1 MIPRALVRSDFH
13 KRSGTI
19 SSLIAQE
26 SVGLRFACCG
36 RPAVA
41 PLSPIGPGGTGR
53 SDRQGNTRKSSL
65 PKIMSTP
72 LTDEEA
78 PADRSPPLA
87 SPRQPRPGPLAVAV
101 AALEGMRPYQWL
113 KNGLVFVPFMEAKRL
128 GEARHLLIA
137 TAIFLAFNFCAS
149 AIYLINDLKD
159 AQADRLHPHK
169 RKRPIASGRLPHSVA
184 LALVPVLLVGG
195 LWIAQAVDIRVAA
208 VLLFYV
214 VLMVTYSMLLKAV
227 VLLDAFILAGG
238 YALRIAAG
246 SVAVDSRPAP
256 QLLAFFVFVFFSL
269 AMVKRYAE
277 LSLLRHAG
285 MTTAP
290 ARSYGVQ
297 DSELILVLGGS
308 SGMLSVLIL
317 ALFLNDEHLGQT
329 YARSAAGW
337 GAAVV
342 LLYWISH
349 MWLNAHRGKMT
360 DDPLVFA
367 VKDRVSLALVA
378 LTIAA
383 AWFAL

>member
-1 MIPRALVRSDFH
+1 
-13 KRSGTI
+13 
-19 SSLIAQE
+19 
-26 SVGLRFACCG
+26 
-36 RPAVA
+36 
-41 PLSPIGPGGTGR
+41 
-53 SDRQGNTRKSSL
+53 
-65 PKIMSTP
+65 
-72 LTDEEA
+72 
-78 PADRSPPLA
+78 
-87 SPRQPRPGPLAVAV
+87 
-101 AALEGMRPYQWL
+101 MRPYQWL
-113 KNGLVFVPFMEAKRL
+113 KNTLVFVPFIAARRL
-128 GEARHLLIA
+128 GEPGHLLIA

-169 RKRPIASGRLPHSVA
+169 RKRPIASGRLPRPVAMA
-184 LALVPVLLVGG
+184 LAPLLLAGG
-195 LWIAQAVDIRVAA
+195 LGLADFIDFRVAA

-214 VLMVTYSMLLKAV
+214 VLMVTYSMLLKAI
-227 VLLDAFILAGG
+227 VLLDAFVLAGG

-269 AMVKRYAE
+269 ALVKRYAE
-277 LSLLRHAG
+277 LSLLRLAG
-285 MTTAP
+285 MATAP
-290 ARSYGVQ
+290 ARSYGVK
-297 DSELILVLGGS
+297 DSEVVLALGGS

-337 GAAVV
+337 GAAVI

-367 VKDRVSLALVA
+367 VKDRVSLVLVA

>member
-1 MIPRALVRSDFH
+1 
-13 KRSGTI
+13 
-19 SSLIAQE
+19 
-26 SVGLRFACCG
+26 
-36 RPAVA
+36 
-41 PLSPIGPGGTGR
+41 
-53 SDRQGNTRKSSL
+53 
-65 PKIMSTP
+65 
-72 LTDEEA
+72 
-78 PADRSPPLA
+78 
-87 SPRQPRPGPLAVAV
+87 
-101 AALEGMRPYQWL
+101 MRPYQWL

>member
-1 MIPRALVRSDFH
+1 
-13 KRSGTI
+13 
-19 SSLIAQE
+19 
-26 SVGLRFACCG
+26 
-36 RPAVA
+36 
-41 PLSPIGPGGTGR
+41 
-53 SDRQGNTRKSSL
+53 
-65 PKIMSTP
+65 MSTP
-72 LTDEEA
+72 LTGEPE
-78 PADRSPPLA
+78 PTDRSPPD
-87 SPRQPRPGPLAVAV
+87 QPQHGPLAVA
-101 AALEGMRPYQWL
+101 AAAVEGMRPYQWL
-113 KNGLVFVPFMEAKRL
+113 KNLLVFVPFMEARRL
-128 GEARHLLIA
+128 GEAGHILIA

-169 RKRPIASGRLPHSVA
+169 RKRPIASGRLPRPVA
-184 LALVPVLLVGG
+184 AALVPLLLAAGLGIAGSIELRVG
-195 LWIAQAVDIRVAA
+195 A

-214 VLMVTYSMLLKAV
+214 VLMVTYSMLLKSV
-227 VLLDAFILAGG
+227 VLLDAFVLAGG

-246 SVAVDSRPAP
+246 SVAVDSAPAP

-285 MTTAP
+285 IATAP

-349 MWLNAHRGKMT
+349 MWLTAHRGKMT

-367 VKDRVSLALVA
+367 VKDRVSLVLVA

>member
-1 MIPRALVRSDFH
+1 
-13 KRSGTI
+13 
-19 SSLIAQE
+19 
-26 SVGLRFACCG
+26 
-36 RPAVA
+36 
-41 PLSPIGPGGTGR
+41 
-53 SDRQGNTRKSSL
+53 
-65 PKIMSTP
+65 MSTP
-72 LTDEEA
+72 LTGEEE
-78 PADRSPPLA
+78 PADRAPPLA
-87 SPRQPRPGPLAVAV
+87 PPQPPRHGPWVIAT
-101 AALEGMRPYQWL
+101 AAIEGMRPYQWL
-113 KNGLVFVPFMEAKRL
+113 KNGLVFVPFMEARRL
-128 GEARHLLIA
+128 GEAGHLFMA

-169 RKRPIASGRLPHSVA
+169 RTRPIASGRLPRSVA
-184 LALVPVLLVGG
+184 VALVPAILIGG
-195 LWIAQAVDIRVAA
+195 LRIAMTVDVRVAG

-214 VLMVTYSMLLKAV
+214 VLMVMYSMLLKAV

-285 MTTAP
+285 MESAP

-297 DSELILVLGGS
+297 DSELVLVLGGS

-349 MWLNAHRGKMT
+349 MWLTAHRGKMT

-367 VKDRVSLALVA
+367 VKDRVSLVLIT